1 MYMTLYGIKIIQTD
15 IEVSKIQDN
24 KQVTID
30 IVERF
35 QLCKTVGN
43 TPKNANN
50 AFMYYYLLFLFTIN
64 VRSYLK

>member
-1 MYMTLYGIKIIQTD
+1 MYMTLYGIKIIRTD
-15 IEVSKIQDN
+15 IKISKNQYN

-43 TPKNANN
+43 PQKNANN
-50 AFMYYYLLFLFTIN
+50 VFFRLLFSSSQT
-64 VRSYLK
+64 Y